1 MRRHRMHRSTNPSL
15 AIDLGIGILFTL
27 FLISLGLIIAIN
39 LRFLY
44 YADIK
49 WFNLEESSG
58 FSYQTI
64 KDNYNALIDY
74 CSPFYQ
80 GDLVF
85 PSLAASAS
93 GISHFA
99 EVKVIFNT
107 FYLLFAGTTVAL
119 IAILIYKLK
128 KGQYRFYFVS
138 SITSIVLPLFVLGAC
153 AIDFDTTFI
162 LFHKIAFRNDDWL
175 FDPSTDPIITL
186 LPENFFLQCA
196 LVIVAIVLLGSLILY
211 LIYRHFKKK
220 NQTINLLP
228 RKVNYYY

>member
-1 MRRHRMHRSTNPSL
+1 MRRHRMHRSTNPSF

-49 WFNLEESSG
+49 WFNLEENSG
-58 FSYQTI
+58 LTYQTI
-64 KDNYNALIDY
+64 KENYDALINY

-99 EVKVIFNT
+99 EVKVIFNA
-107 FYLLFAGTTVAL
+107 FYIIFAITTVAL
-119 IAILIYKLK
+119 VSILVMKLK
-128 KGQYRFYFVS
+128 KGQYRFFLVS

-153 AIDFDTTFI
+153 AIDFDTTFL

-175 FDPSTDPIITL
+175 FDPTTDPIITL

-220 NQTINLLP
+220 NQTMTLLP
-228 RKVNYYY
+228 RKRNYYY